1 MDMRMPVMDGYE
13 ASRQI
18 KMLDPGI
25 RIIATTAYAM
35 SGEKEKC
42 MEAGCDSYISKP
54 ITIKTLIR
62 IIGRHLIMNKDLQ
75 FNAVSLF

>member
-42 MEAGCDSYISKP
+42 IEAGCDSYISKP

-62 IIGRHLIMNKDLQ
+62 NIGRNLIMNNDMQ
-75 FNAVSLF
+75 FNTVYN